1 MKSGKCIWL
10 FWLVFLSGCIGFQA
24 HAQTWGEWFR
34 QKHTQKKYLLEQIAA
49 LQVYTGYVKKGYGI
63 AREGLGTVRQITDGE
78 FRLHELFISGLK
90 KVSPAVG
97 NDARIADIVAM
108 EIGIVRSFG
117 RLLDLQ
123 GLSVDRSAYLRSVK
137 TAVMEACLD
146 DLAELLLVVTSGKV
160 EMGDSER
167 LSRLEGIYLRMQ
179 DRSGFV
185 RDFSA
190 KVLQLTKQID
200 GENKGVKQ
208 LGGFYDSNK

>member
-1 MKSGKCIWL
+1 MRSGRRIWL

-24 HAQTWGEWFR
+24 NAQTFSEWFR

-49 LQVYTGYVKKGYGI
+49 LKVYTGYVKKGYNI
-63 AREGLGTVRQITDGE
+63 ASDGLGMVREITDGE
-78 FRLHELFISGLK
+78 FKLHELFITGLK
-90 KVSPAVG
+90 KVSPAIR

-123 GLSVDRSAYLRSVK
+123 GLSPDRIVYVQSVK
-137 TAVMEACLD
+137 ASVMEACLD

-185 RDFSA
+185 QDFSA
-190 KVLQLTKQID
+190 KVRLLLKQID
-200 GENKGVKQ
+200 RENKSLKQ
-208 LGGFYDSNK
+208 LGGFYERNK